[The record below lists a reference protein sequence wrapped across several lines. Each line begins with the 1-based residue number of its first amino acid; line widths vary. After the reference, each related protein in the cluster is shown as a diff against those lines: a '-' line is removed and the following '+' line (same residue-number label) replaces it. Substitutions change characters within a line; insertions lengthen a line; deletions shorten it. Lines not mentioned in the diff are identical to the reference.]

1 LLSLEEVAG
10 HAFLV
15 LIGGIDT
22 TTALLSNT
30 FIHLQQHPEE
40 RARLLADPQLLD
52 TAFHRTAASPAIA
65 VTLKNTLS
73 CLPDFTFEVQG

>member
-1 LLSLEEVAG
+1 MTQAAG
-10 HAFLV
+10 HAFRV

-30 FIHLQQHPEE
+30 FITSSNTP
-40 RARLLADPQLLD
+40 RNARPLADPQLLD
-52 TAFHRTAASPAIA
+52 IAFDRTAASPAIA

-73 CLPDFTFEVQG
+73 YLPDFTFEVQG